1 MDQVPD
7 VAVQLLLL
15 PARGE
20 VCPEICRHFARG
32 AAVEGLSG
40 KAGSGSSD
48 RLPLRAEESSR
59 AGDERQE
66 RANGDHSNHCSEFA
80 LRRWRN
86 CLVGHLS
93 LRPLPDSSEPAVHLW
108 WSDRRKQQRV
118 SVGQFTGCS
127 RELVRWTIR
136 NRTHCEWIV
145 NTGVF
150 VNYRTSNSTSILNT
164 ADHHDSQLSCDN
176 SSHANR
182 RRAEG
187 FQS

>member
-66 RANGDHSNHCSEFA
+66 RANGHHSNHCSEFGESPF
-80 LRRWRN
+80 LI
-86 CLVGHLS
+86 
-93 LRPLPDSSEPAVHLW
+93 SSFSYH
-108 WSDRRKQQRV
+108 
-118 SVGQFTGCS
+118 
-127 RELVRWTIR
+127 
-136 NRTHCEWIV
+136 
-145 NTGVF
+145 
-150 VNYRTSNSTSILNT
+150 
-164 ADHHDSQLSCDN
+164 
-176 SSHANR
+176 
-182 RRAEG
+182 
-187 FQS
+187 